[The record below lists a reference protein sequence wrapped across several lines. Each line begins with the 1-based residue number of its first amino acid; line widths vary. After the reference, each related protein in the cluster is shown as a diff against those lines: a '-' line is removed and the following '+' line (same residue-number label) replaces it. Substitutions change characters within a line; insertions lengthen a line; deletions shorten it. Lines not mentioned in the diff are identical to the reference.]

1 MGKFLKASCKC
12 GYTKSS
18 LNFGHGMYNNENFG
32 VPCLVLDS
40 FEVCSSDITKIN
52 ENIDVL
58 FYNNSLLQDK
68 KQRSSTIF
76 FRDITLQNNGNF
88 CPKCCNYDLSFSLGL
103 IYD

>member
-58 FYNNSLLQDK
+58 FYNNSLLLGMEPKAIKKIANIKKDVVLDK
-68 KQRSSTIF
+68 YMKVTKAFTDEQM
-76 FRDITLQNNGNF
+76 DKAWG
-88 CPKCCNYDLSFSLGL
+88 
-103 IYD
+103 